1 MFALSAFR
9 GLIARVYFGQLP
21 PLPLSPCLSVGLI
34 ACLFVCCWHKVRI
47 VSEGWSKS
55 CKLIENTLARFSTQL
70 RALHVSRVVQL
81 WLSQIRSAN
90 ILNPPPPPPS
100 PLSPCLAAPRG
111 TKRAAPKIPS
121 ALLRRK
127 LNTPHATLDSRLS
140 TWRLFNVVSIEI
152 ESFKPCHAPR
162 TPPPTSVLLDT
173 LAVHYECAALKVT
186 SPFSFQRFLFAFKTA
201 RVVRLASVPPP
212 PTTFHSP
219 APSPVS
225 FNAPSPCYFSLA
237 ALPFSR
243 SLVLPAHSHNLPLPS
258 AFTC

>member
-21 PLPLSPCLSVGLI
+21 PSPCLRLGLI
-34 ACLFVCCWHKVRI
+34 ACLFVCCWHKVRT

-81 WLSQIRSAN
+81 WLSQIRSTN

-100 PLSPCLAAPRG
+100 PLSPWLTAPRG

-140 TWRLFNVVSIEI
+140 TWRLSTSSALKLSRLN
-152 ESFKPCHAPR
+152 HA
-162 TPPPTSVLLDT
+162 TPPYPSPNPALLDT
-173 LAVHYECAALKVT
+173 LAVHYECAASKVT

-201 RVVRLASVPPP
+201 RVARLATVPPSAP
-212 PTTFHSP
+212 VP
-219 APSPVS
+219 APSPAS
-225 FNAPSPCYFSLA
+225 SATPSPCYFSLP
-237 ALPFSR
+237 ALPFS
-243 SLVLPAHSHNLPLPS
+243 SSFVLPAHSHSLPLPS
-258 AFTC
+258 PFTC